1 MKHVS
6 RSQNKQRNKLYKK
19 KNQKNNCFTFY
30 STLDNC

>member
-19 KNQKNNCFTFY
+19 INKKFVSHFTA
-30 STLDNC
+30 L